1 MQNGNSKNDLLNEIV
16 NLSNAD
22 LDLMIDTSKFKN
34 IMKDFGGTNEFTPE
48 KMKSSNNINFNTH
61 QALSSNKPENSEN
74 QKQEKN
80 EENNNEEKK
89 QKNSIFDEVFDEADD
104 ILNNF
109 NKNLQKNNNNRLL
122 MNKSQSANLDLK
134 LKPISEEKEKKIENN
149 EFKIEEEKNEEDKKE
164 ENKKE
169 GKKEE
174 IQNNDKNKININN
187 IEIGNKKEN
196 DKNKM
201 ISLKSCQ
208 FNKEEN
214 KKSLGSIF
222 DMLDTN
228 NTDNEKR
235 VNHISSQEQNEH
247 KPYENINGYNKEINT
262 IEEKKEEVIGE
273 KEDNESNSSI
283 SLDKE
288 KYEEKKENNEQN
300 NIKDNEEQKEEKI
313 IEKEKNIKKEEI
325 INKNE
330 KEVKEIKEEENNE
343 NNNENEQKNLDI
355 EENIIQNN
363 NIIENKNKDKD
374 IKPNDNKEDNMNNNK
389 INIIHEEIKNDTNK
403 NNEENELNKEPEIE
417 YTGTKI
423 DLVEK
428 MENLSFSK
436 NKNIPELKKYLN
448 NKIYTSLD
456 SDKNITN
463 LKNEKIY
470 YDITQSFPKNK
481 LLTEFFIQ
489 KITALYLDSEE
500 FIYCGDEKGNL
511 KIYSIKEEKLVKE
524 IENPFLFENK
534 NNKKPPC
541 INVITSDDQF
551 IIAGYEK
558 GKFALFLKNEK
569 KPVKTKL
576 YDAFQEVS
584 QHNIIEIKIYSKK
597 KNSILI
603 YSCDE
608 KENIY
613 RTKIIKNKIFKN
625 TVTTNRIT
633 GGLKNVKKKE
643 PYYYLEINPF
653 WYKCI
658 GVLNN
663 RSAYIYI
670 IKKCKKDVIFKL
682 NNLDEDNSY
691 LSMFF
696 SQKNEEKNKFFISN
710 VTRIN
715 IYEINDGY
723 DGVAQQKS
731 IILEK
736 NIIKIGYFM
745 NDLMYVFDQ
754 KNNIKLINYNNI
766 KYNETNYY
774 GYYDTISLNNNEVVK
789 EQDKENFK
797 FLLNYQNFLCVKNGS
812 MFIYNKNNILFIN
825 SLDLIDGITKLY
837 DSIFITQNIEK
848 WDILFKIGIEIYNQN
863 HPLWKIDKNNRY
875 QELYMNYSQSFLSL
889 LIIQLCNNNDNKKY
903 DHDKIINKFNELISF
918 LFKVNFYN
926 FITNEKNNLYSI
938 FLSSKL
944 EDFYFYLLEP
954 HIIEDK
960 FKDKINI
967 PTAFI
972 NNLMDIYLNKK
983 NKDNKFIKV
992 NKSWLSELLTH
1003 FDIKKYVEGKNN
1015 GLLENI
1021 KENYLINTIIYY
1033 ILNYN
1038 SNEVMANNLIDYN
1051 TPLNLLIRLLKL
1063 NIKHK
1068 QKNENK
1074 EQEGEEGLEINLK
1087 NENIFKKENRYKDEI
1102 VFSSDYLRIKIIWY
1116 IYKILKNKILNDN
1129 EEKTNEMKK
1138 SLFVKEILKI
1148 PLDKE
1153 LFNNIVFASYNKDNK
1168 KCVSLD
1174 REIIYILHI
1183 IFENEK
1189 ISKYHD
1195 FTKEAIFHELIHLFK
1210 DRKESQISL
1219 NLLLVKSI
1227 INDKG
1232 IDLSNDIKLNL
1243 VLFFMENNCSN
1254 SDLYP
1259 EIKEEK
1265 FQDNLIEILK
1275 LIDSYTFDDT
1285 EKLNKLIS
1293 NCENNYGKLVTYIKA
1308 NFKN

>member
-1 MQNGNSKNDLLNEIV
+1 
-16 NLSNAD
+16 
-22 LDLMIDTSKFKN
+22 
-34 IMKDFGGTNEFTPE
+34 
-48 KMKSSNNINFNTH
+48 
-61 QALSSNKPENSEN
+61 
-74 QKQEKN
+74 
-80 EENNNEEKK
+80 
-89 QKNSIFDEVFDEADD
+89 
-104 ILNNF
+104 
-109 NKNLQKNNNNRLL
+109 
-122 MNKSQSANLDLK
+122 
-134 LKPISEEKEKKIENN
+134 
-149 EFKIEEEKNEEDKKE
+149 
-164 ENKKE
+164 
-169 GKKEE
+169 
-174 IQNNDKNKININN
+174 
-187 IEIGNKKEN
+187 
-196 DKNKM
+196 
-201 ISLKSCQ
+201 
-208 FNKEEN
+208 
-214 KKSLGSIF
+214 
-222 DMLDTN
+222 
-228 NTDNEKR
+228 
-235 VNHISSQEQNEH
+235 
-247 KPYENINGYNKEINT
+247 
-262 IEEKKEEVIGE
+262 
-273 KEDNESNSSI
+273 
-283 SLDKE
+283 
-288 KYEEKKENNEQN
+288 
-300 NIKDNEEQKEEKI
+300 
-313 IEKEKNIKKEEI
+313 
-325 INKNE
+325 
-330 KEVKEIKEEENNE
+330 
-343 NNNENEQKNLDI
+343 
-355 EENIIQNN
+355 
-363 NIIENKNKDKD
+363 
-374 IKPNDNKEDNMNNNK
+374 
-389 INIIHEEIKNDTNK
+389 
-403 NNEENELNKEPEIE
+403 
-417 YTGTKI
+417 
-423 DLVEK
+423 
-428 MENLSFSK
+428 
-436 NKNIPELKKYLN
+436 
-448 NKIYTSLD
+448 
-456 SDKNITN
+456 
-463 LKNEKIY
+463 
-470 YDITQSFPKNK
+470 
-481 LLTEFFIQ
+481 
-489 KITALYLDSEE
+489 
-500 FIYCGDEKGNL
+500 
-511 KIYSIKEEKLVKE
+511 
-524 IENPFLFENK
+524 
-534 NNKKPPC
+534 
-541 INVITSDDQF
+541 
-551 IIAGYEK
+551 
-558 GKFALFLKNEK
+558 
-569 KPVKTKL
+569 
-576 YDAFQEVS
+576 
-584 QHNIIEIKIYSKK
+584 
-597 KNSILI
+597 
-603 YSCDE
+603 
-608 KENIY
+608 
-613 RTKIIKNKIFKN
+613 
-625 TVTTNRIT
+625 
-633 GGLKNVKKKE
+633 
-643 PYYYLEINPF
+643 
-653 WYKCI
+653 
-658 GVLNN
+658 
-663 RSAYIYI
+663 
-670 IKKCKKDVIFKL
+670 
-682 NNLDEDNSY
+682 
-691 LSMFF
+691 
-696 SQKNEEKNKFFISN
+696 
-710 VTRIN
+710 
-715 IYEINDGY
+715 
-723 DGVAQQKS
+723 
-731 IILEK
+731 
-736 NIIKIGYFM
+736 
-745 NDLMYVFDQ
+745 
-754 KNNIKLINYNNI
+754 
-766 KYNETNYY
+766 
-774 GYYDTISLNNNEVVK
+774 
-789 EQDKENFK
+789 
-797 FLLNYQNFLCVKNGS
+797 
-812 MFIYNKNNILFIN
+812 
-825 SLDLIDGITKLY
+825 
-837 DSIFITQNIEK
+837 
-848 WDILFKIGIEIYNQN
+848 
-863 HPLWKIDKNNRY
+863 
-875 QELYMNYSQSFLSL
+875 MNYSQSFLSL

-983 NKDNKFIKV
+983 NKENKFIKV

-1074 EQEGEEGLEINLK
+1074 GQEGEEGLEINLK

-1129 EEKTNEMKK
+1129 EEKTNDMKK